1 MGLIAHPEAIASIA
15 VSGDG
20 NNFFTC
26 GGKDKTIN
34 IWTINKGAISDKFA
48 NEYEDNDPFLNL
60 LEGGTKGQT
69 YKDMQFFFYYA

>member
-20 NNFFTC
+20 KNFFTC

-34 IWTINKGAISDKFA
+34 TFGDSRKWQVVII
-48 NEYEDNDPFLNL
+48 
-60 LEGGTKGQT
+60 
-69 YKDMQFFFYYA
+69 

>member
-20 NNFFTC
+20 KNFFTC

-34 IWTINKGAISDKFA
+34 IWSINKGAISDKFA
-48 NEYEDNDPFLNL
+48 N
-60 LEGGTKGQT
+60 
-69 YKDMQFFFYYA
+69 